1 MQIREPLG
9 GQLEILSTDD
19 VDRIHGATMEV
30 LSRLGVR
37 VWSPQVLKLFRGAGA
52 EIDEETRMTR
62 LPESLVKETVRRA
75 PSEFVMHGRDPRYVL
90 HYGGRRVHFS
100 LAGQPVNVQDLEGNV
115 RPGTLRDVENLA
127 RIADSCENI
136 HHLSR
141 MTTPH
146 EVPAEVHHLHT
157 LWALWRNSVKPTNG
171 YNYGERR
178 ARETIDMAA
187 IVRGG
192 HDALMREPFLMG
204 ITNPVSP
211 MQLSKDLIEGAMVYA
226 RYRQPM
232 VYAPEAISGVSA
244 PATLAGLLVQQ
255 NAEVLAGI
263 VVSQLVNPG
272 TPVLYGTASTV
283 LDMRTG
289 GAALGGPEVGLLNL
303 ATAQLARYYHL
314 PSRGTGGNTDSKV
327 ADIQAG
333 LESMMGVLLAA
344 LAGMNFIYDAAGS
357 LEGSLTLS
365 YEKLVVDDE
374 VCAMISRI
382 LSGIEVTDETLAVD
396 EIGKAGPA
404 ASHLGTPFTHR
415 MFRRE
420 HFLPTLLDRR
430 AREAWARQGGKDL
443 AGVARERARKILAE
457 HAVEPLDAEV
467 VRRVDEFLLEATKGN
482 VA

>member
-1 MQIREPLG
+1 
-9 GQLEILSTDD
+9 
-19 VDRIHGATMEV
+19 
-30 LSRLGVR
+30 
-37 VWSPQVLKLFRGAGA
+37 
-52 EIDEETRMTR
+52 
-62 LPESLVKETVRRA
+62 
-75 PSEFVMHGRDPRYVL
+75 
-90 HYGGRRVHFS
+90 
-100 LAGQPVNVQDLEGNV
+100 
-115 RPGTLRDVENLA
+115 
-127 RIADSCENI
+127 
-136 HHLSR
+136 
-141 MTTPH
+141 
-146 EVPAEVHHLHT
+146 
-157 LWALWRNSVKPTNG
+157 
-171 YNYGERR
+171 
-178 ARETIDMAA
+178 
-187 IVRGG
+187 
-192 HDALMREPFLMG
+192 
-204 ITNPVSP
+204 
-211 MQLSKDLIEGAMVYA
+211 
-226 RYRQPM
+226 M